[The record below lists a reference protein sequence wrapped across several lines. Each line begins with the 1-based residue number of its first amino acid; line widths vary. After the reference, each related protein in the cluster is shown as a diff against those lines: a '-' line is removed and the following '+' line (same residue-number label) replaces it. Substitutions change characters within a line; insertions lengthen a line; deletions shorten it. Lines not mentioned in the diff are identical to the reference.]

1 MKKLIAMFSLMVVL
15 CCSIGA
21 TTIKASDLEGTP
33 GSEAGTV
40 YVKVLKDVAVKEE
53 PFPWSKTMFTA
64 HAGDTFRYKGHYL
77 GHYIID
83 INDDKYCGF
92 VSDKESYT
100 TTIVVY

>member
-1 MKKLIAMFSLMVVL
+1 
-15 CCSIGA
+15 
-21 TTIKASDLEGTP
+21 
-33 GSEAGTV
+33 
-40 YVKVLKDVAVKEE
+40 
-53 PFPWSKTMFTA
+53 MFTA

>member
-40 YVKVLKDVAVKEE
+40 YVKVLKDVAGEFQFIPKDI
-53 PFPWSKTMFTA
+53 K
-64 HAGDTFRYKGHYL
+64 
-77 GHYIID
+77 II
-83 INDDKYCGF
+83 N
-92 VSDKESYT
+92 S
-100 TTIVVY
+100 